1 MKKKWIIAISAL
13 LAGMLFAEEARQ
25 VGWEDLTVNV
35 EFEDFFNALTDD
47 QRMELSIENLLME
60 SILNQTGRILLT
72 GEWFEFENNPGGKDE

>member
-60 SILNQTGRILLT
+60 SILNQTGHILLT

>member
-60 SILNQTGRILLT
+60 SILNQTGHILLT
-72 GEWFEFENNPGGKDE
+72 REWLEFENNPGGKDE